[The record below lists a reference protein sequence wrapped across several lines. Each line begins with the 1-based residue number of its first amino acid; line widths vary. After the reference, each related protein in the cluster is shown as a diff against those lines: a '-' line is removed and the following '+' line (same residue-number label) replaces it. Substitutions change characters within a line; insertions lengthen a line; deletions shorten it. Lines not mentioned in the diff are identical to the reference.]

1 MEFSILDFSR
11 VDVSEE
17 SVSVIEEVE
26 DCSVFETSL
35 GGSDDLRVI
44 EVGRISFL
52 IISEK
57 DLGEFGGEISC
68 KGDFEASLS
77 LDDRGEFLVK

>member
-1 MEFSILDFSR
+1 MDLSNPTFSR
-11 VDVSEE
+11 VDVSDE
-17 SVSVIEEVE
+17 SVSVIEVE

-35 GGSDDLRVI
+35 GGSDDLSVI

-68 KGDFEASLS
+68 KGDLGASLS